1 MSSSQ
6 VQCDLKNTPRDI
18 VAVVKSHA
26 VLPWLGA
33 WGVTGSGHRWYIL
46 KSYAPD
52 NMRCWPVKV
61 HIVTWKRCNLSEYN
75 WAFHSKCMG
84 QFSCFA
90 YLEINRINPHILYP
104 SEVES
109 WVQACAMRS
118 AASLQHQITI
128 LHTFYVN
135 FDLRWACIPPCLCS
149 EKMFKHVQ
157 LCSKMLDNVQQCS
170 TIVTHVQK
178 CSTMF
183 KQVQQCSILLNNG
196 QKCSNSQ
203 NGQPKKNV

>member
-52 NMRCWPVKV
+52 NIRAFYMRCWPVKV

-84 QFSCFA
+84 QFRDKQNQSSHSLPFRGWK
-90 YLEINRINPHILYP
+90 LSP
-104 SEVES
+104 SL
-109 WVQACAMRS
+109 RS
-118 AASLQHQITI
+118 AASLQHQIII
-128 LHTFYVN
+128 LHTLYVY
-135 FDLRWACIPPCLCS
+135 FDLRWLAFLPAS
-149 EKMFKHVQ
+149 AVK
-157 LCSKMLDNVQQCS
+157 NVQ
-170 TIVTHVQK
+170 TR
-178 CSTMF
+178 
-183 KQVQQCSILLNNG
+183 SILY
-196 QKCSNSQ
+196 QK
-203 NGQPKKNV
+203 